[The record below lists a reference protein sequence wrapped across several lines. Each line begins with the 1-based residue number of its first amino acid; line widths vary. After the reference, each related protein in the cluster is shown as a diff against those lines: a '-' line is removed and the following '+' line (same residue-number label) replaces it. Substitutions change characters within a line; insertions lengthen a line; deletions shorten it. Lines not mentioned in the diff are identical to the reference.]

1 MVESN
6 TAQGTGMFSE
16 ADETDEGPFWNWD
29 FGDRDDHWEFLVP
42 KRSAL
47 ALITAKHGVDAKT
60 SEALFFDVFSS
71 RSVLKTW
78 FPRRSMFRGFF
89 LLLSC
94 HSGIDSLNQS
104 RCRSIPLAP
113 RARGG
118 QRHLAQ
124 LWSAHVPVAE

>member
-60 SEALFFDVFSS
+60 SEALFFDVFFLKFSS
-71 RSVLKTW
+71 
-78 FPRRSMFRGFF
+78 F
-89 LLLSC
+89 LEECLEDVVSAPIDV
-94 HSGIDSLNQS
+94 SGIFPLVKLPFWDRLAQSEQMQIDS
-104 RCRSIPLAP
+104 P
-113 RARGG
+113 RAAG
-118 QRHLAQ
+118 
-124 LWSAHVPVAE
+124 